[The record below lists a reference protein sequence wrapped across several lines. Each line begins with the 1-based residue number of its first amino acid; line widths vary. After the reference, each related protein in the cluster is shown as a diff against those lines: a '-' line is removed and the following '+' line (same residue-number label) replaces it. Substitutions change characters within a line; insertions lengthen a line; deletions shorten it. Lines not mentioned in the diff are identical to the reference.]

1 MSVPQGLWPE
11 PSEIFEWFGDANLS
25 RDSHTTVVAVA
36 AEAVQKAYT
45 EWHATHR
52 EASERIDELLQSIQD
67 ATTDRVDGALKAK
80 IKRLEKELRAARG
93 GAGEAEGLEHQL
105 LKAQGEVVEWKTRFD
120 ELFEMNKR
128 TNKLIDDN
136 KALRGDSEAT
146 QVRNT
151 VVHKIKP
158 REPVGFDGS
167 QDLEVVTRYLDEVEH
182 YVRQGASMLPKASL
196 DNQHMDT
203 VWRFFS
209 VKIFRWFQTVMKKRG
224 LAAIPPADNDYGI
237 TWTEF
242 KTLFKEQFVPE
253 VAVSVV
259 RKEWHALRF
268 NRPQVL
274 KFNRRALELIEILGG
289 SLSISRENP
298 LWEEYLRK
306 LPDGIASD
314 VMQQAQIM
322 RRVNKTNLSLG
333 DMMDIVA
340 ERTLPFL
347 PSGTGPPGTATM
359 AAATTLAEQGDPMD
373 LSNAELEDINIID
386 EKTQCHRCRG
396 YGHIARNCSTPNMSN
411 RAERFKERKEGSH
424 SQRDGSYS
432 RRDGRGYQ
440 ADGSYSRRDGSL
452 PQREGQQQ
460 WRREHHAQRP
470 PTQRQPTQRSP
481 PQKGLR
487 KAGKLFMVG
496 EDQRVYAVDNHEAG
510 SGAYFDGSWDDEEE
524 WELAKGPRV
533 VDLGEVS
540 DGEKG
545 EGLGSEEAGKDRK

>member
-1 MSVPQGLWPE
+1 MSVSQGLWPE
-11 PSEIFEWFGDANLS
+11 PSELFEWFGEANLS
-25 RDSHTTVVAVA
+25 RDSQTTVVAVA
-36 AEAVQKAYT
+36 AEAIRKAYT
-45 EWHATHR
+45 EWHSTHR
-52 EASERIDELLQSIQD
+52 EASERIDELLQSTQD
-67 ATTDRVDGALKAK
+67 TTTDRVDGALKAR
-80 IKRLEKELRAARG
+80 IKRLEKELRAVRE
-93 GAGEAEGLEHQL
+93 GAGEAADLENQL
-105 LKAQGEVVEWKTRFD
+105 LKAQAEVVEWKTRFD

-136 KALRGDSEAT
+136 NTLRGDSGAA

-196 DNQHMDT
+196 DSQHMDT

-306 LPDGIASD
+306 LPDSIASD
-314 VMQQAQIM
+314 VTQQAQIM

-347 PSGTGPPGTATM
+347 PSGTGPPGTVTM

-411 RAERFKERKEGSH
+411 RAERFKEQKEGSH
-424 SQRDGSYS
+424 SQRDGS
-432 RRDGRGYQ
+432 
-440 ADGSYSRRDGSL
+440 
-452 PQREGQQQ
+452 
-460 WRREHHAQRP
+460 
-470 PTQRQPTQRSP
+470 
-481 PQKGLR
+481 
-487 KAGKLFMVG
+487 
-496 EDQRVYAVDNHEAG
+496 
-510 SGAYFDGSWDDEEE
+510 
-524 WELAKGPRV
+524 
-533 VDLGEVS
+533 
-540 DGEKG
+540 
-545 EGLGSEEAGKDRK
+545 

>member
-1 MSVPQGLWPE
+1 VSPL
-11 PSEIFEWFGDANLS
+11 
-25 RDSHTTVVAVA
+25 VAFIV
-36 AEAVQKAYT
+36 T
-45 EWHATHR
+45 
-52 EASERIDELLQSIQD
+52 
-67 ATTDRVDGALKAK
+67 
-80 IKRLEKELRAARG
+80 
-93 GAGEAEGLEHQL
+93 
-105 LKAQGEVVEWKTRFD
+105 
-120 ELFEMNKR
+120 NKR
-128 TNKLIDDN
+128 TNKLINDN
-136 KALRGDSEAT
+136 NTLRGDNGAT
-146 QVRNT
+146 QVRNA

-242 KTLFKEQFVPE
+242 KTLFKEQFVPD

-268 NRPQVL
+268 NRPQIL

-306 LPDGIASD
+306 LPDSIASD
-314 VMQQAQIM
+314 VMQQAQIL
-322 RRVNKTNLSLG
+322 RRVNKTNLLLG
-333 DMMDIVA
+333 DMMDIVV

-347 PSGTGPPGTATM
+347 PSGTGLPGTVTM
-359 AAATTLAEQGDPMD
+359 AVATTLAEQGDPMD

-396 YGHIARNCSTPNMSN
+396 YGHIAQNCTTPNTSN
-411 RAERFKERKEGSH
+411 RAERFKDRKVGSH

-432 RRDGRGYQ
+432 RRGEGCQ
-440 ADGSYSRRDGSL
+440 H
-452 PQREGQQQ
+452 REAHQQ
-460 WRREHHAQRP
+460 WRHELPSQRP
-470 PTQRQPTQRSP
+470 PALRQPMKRLPTSP
-481 PQKGLR
+481 RQDLSPAQKGLG
-487 KAGKLFMVG
+487 KAGKLYMVG
-496 EDQRVYAVDNHEAG
+496 EDQRVYAVDNLEAG
-510 SGAYFDGSWDDEEE
+510 LGTYFERSWDDEDE
-524 WELAKGPRV
+524 WESAKGPRM
-533 VDLGEVS
+533 VDMGEVS

-545 EGLGSEEAGKDRK
+545 EGLGSDGVGKDRQ

>member
-11 PSEIFEWFGDANLS
+11 PSELFVWFGDANLS
-25 RDSHTTVVAVA
+25 RDSQATVVAVA
-36 AEAVQKAYT
+36 AEAIQKAYT
-45 EWHATHR
+45 EWHTTHR
-52 EASERIDELLQSIQD
+52 EASERIDELLQSVQD
-67 ATTDRVDGALKAK
+67 TTTDRVDGALKAR
-80 IKRLEKELRAARG
+80 IKRLEKELRAARE

-105 LKAQGEVVEWKTRFD
+105 LKAQREVVEWKTRFD
-120 ELFEMNKR
+120 QLFEMNKR
-128 TNKLIDDN
+128 TNKLINDN
-136 KALRGDSEAT
+136 NTLRGDSGAT
-146 QVRNT
+146 QVRNA

-167 QDLEVVTRYLDEVEH
+167 QDLQVVMRYLDEVEH

-196 DNQHMDT
+196 DNEHMDT
-203 VWRFFS
+203 VWQFFS
-209 VKIFRWFQTVMKKRG
+209 VKIFRWFQTVMKKRR

-242 KTLFKEQFVPE
+242 KMLFKEQFVPE

-306 LPDGIASD
+306 LPDSIASD

-322 RRVNKTNLSLG
+322 RHVNKTNLSLG

-347 PSGTGPPGTATM
+347 PSGTGPPGTVTM

-373 LSNAELEDINIID
+373 LSNAELEDMNIID

-396 YGHIARNCSTPNMSN
+396 YGHIAQNCGTPNTSN

-432 RRDGRGYQ
+432 RRDGSRSQ
-440 ADGSYSRRDGSL
+440 ADGSYSRCDGSL
-452 PQREGQQQ
+452 PHRDGQQQ

-481 PQKGLR
+481 PQKGFR

-496 EDQRVYAVDNHEAG
+496 EDQRVYAVGNHEAG

-545 EGLGSEEAGKDRK
+545 EGLGSEEAGKDRQ

>member
-11 PSEIFEWFGDANLS
+11 PSELFEWFGEANLS
-25 RDSHTTVVAVA
+25 RDGQTTVVAVA
-36 AEAVQKAYT
+36 AEAIQKAYT
-45 EWHATHR
+45 EWHSTHR
-52 EASERIDELLQSIQD
+52 EASERIDELLQSTQD
-67 ATTDRVDGALKAK
+67 TTTDRVDGALKAR
-80 IKRLEKELRAARG
+80 IKRLEKELRAARE
-93 GAGEAEGLEHQL
+93 GAGEAVDLESQL

-136 KALRGDSEAT
+136 NTLRGDSGAA

-196 DNQHMDT
+196 DSQRLDT

-298 LWEEYLRK
+298 LWEKYLRK

-314 VMQQAQIM
+314 VTQQAQIM

-340 ERTLPFL
+340 E
-347 PSGTGPPGTATM
+347 
-359 AAATTLAEQGDPMD
+359 
-373 LSNAELEDINIID
+373 
-386 EKTQCHRCRG
+386 
-396 YGHIARNCSTPNMSN
+396 
-411 RAERFKERKEGSH
+411 
-424 SQRDGSYS
+424 
-432 RRDGRGYQ
+432 
-440 ADGSYSRRDGSL
+440 
-452 PQREGQQQ
+452 
-460 WRREHHAQRP
+460 
-470 PTQRQPTQRSP
+470 
-481 PQKGLR
+481 
-487 KAGKLFMVG
+487 
-496 EDQRVYAVDNHEAG
+496 
-510 SGAYFDGSWDDEEE
+510 
-524 WELAKGPRV
+524 
-533 VDLGEVS
+533 
-540 DGEKG
+540 
-545 EGLGSEEAGKDRK
+545 